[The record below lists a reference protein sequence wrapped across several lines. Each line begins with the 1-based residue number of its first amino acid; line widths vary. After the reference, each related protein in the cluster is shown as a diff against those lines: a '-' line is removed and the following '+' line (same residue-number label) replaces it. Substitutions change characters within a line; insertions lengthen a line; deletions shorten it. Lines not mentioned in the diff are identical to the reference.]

1 MAKSKRVNT
10 YQFVIGYSIK
20 REARID
26 RFVVTRGTVQEVS
39 RLAAFRKIIGDHASR
54 LCQPEHYCVIV
65 DPSGKSV
72 TLITV

>member
-1 MAKSKRVNT
+1 MNT

-20 REARID
+20 RESRID

-39 RLAAFRKIIGDHASR
+39 RVAAFRKIVGDHASR
-54 LCQPEHYCVIV
+54 LCQSEHYCVIT
-65 DPSGKSV
+65 DSSGESV